1 MSSQFVNDRQ
11 CTDDCKPSVVQG
23 GKWCCPIPNG
33 SSNNYGTARGTLA
46 MPTRTAT
53 HQYKAGIQM
62 ETGIQTETDIQTET
76 VIQMEMGIQ
85 TETKDRVTEVSV
97 SITVNAA

>member
-1 MSSQFVNDRQ
+1 MIVSLLLS
-11 CTDDCKPSVVQG
+11 K
-23 GKWCCPIPNG
+23 KENG
-33 SSNNYGTARGTLA
+33 AAQYRIGAATTMETARGTLA

-85 TETKDRVTEVSV
+85 TETKDRVTEVSL
-97 SITVNAA
+97 SNTVNAA